1 VKSTFRAKF
10 FFSSKKRCDIRKKT
24 IRSFFFAFFG
34 RFWNHDV
41 RTYLYACVFLLNVFG
56 SLQTGENVSCRSWGT
71 FSSERLAIGETIDTF
86 WSRFLFFLLRFG
98 DPSLFVSQAFVFI
111 LGTVMMS
118 PRNTKRYM

>member
-1 VKSTFRAKF
+1 MFLA
-10 FFSSKKRCDIRKKT
+10 RCKQEKM
-24 IRSFFFAFFG
+24 FHVG
-34 RFWNHDV
+34 V
-41 RTYLYACVFLLNVFG
+41 G
-56 SLQTGENVSCRSWGT
+56 GT